1 MKTYQPYPVKSAI
14 LLLAAALA
22 IQIIWMFSTSEA
34 ISSYDYAVTAGF
46 AALALTFGRVRW
58 LNLPLRWFLSL
69 AFLVSVADRLG
80 WLGKPGASG
89 VSWGNFSSFIDYTRD
104 VNAFLPSSFGPTLA
118 VLATIAETTLAVCL
132 LLGYRVRIAEAGA
145 AGLLTLFGIA
155 MTISL
160 GFESAMAYDVWVL
173 AAGAVVLMVV
183 EQGTLS
189 LDHLLGRLRS
199 RRHLPAA
206 PGHLSI
212 Q

>member
-1 MKTYQPYPVKSAI
+1 MKAQNHYSAISAI

-46 AALALTFGRVRW
+46 AALALTLGRFRW

-80 WLGKPGASG
+80 WLGKPGAPG

-132 LLGYRVRIAEAGA
+132 LFGYRVRFAEAGA
-145 AGLLTLFGIA
+145 AILLTLFGIA

-160 GFESAMAYDVWVL
+160 GFESAMTYDVWVL
-173 AAGAVVLMVV
+173 ATGAVALMVV

-189 LDHLLGRLRS
+189 LDHLLARLRS